1 MRLKELEWWVL
12 PEWSKKFYDTCNSFY
27 TILAV
32 ERETD
37 KWMTDERKNWSSTIT
52 QHTASDDKFDN
63 STIMLP
69 INDDTLLSNIHI
81 NTADKHHRLINSF
94 QKFQYLHHD
103 LDHRQNLIVRCQS
116 HIQPLKTIQF
126 HQNSSATSSIILLTD
141 KQTGAKTKPPWLR
154 QESSSSSIKNL
165 KWTKSDDTN
174 HLDCLVVRR
183 TTHVLSVVWE
193 IHAAN
198 SRGVCLELGRLSLP
212 AINRPTDDTTCTP
225 ITIRMVSW

>member
-1 MRLKELEWWVL
+1 
-12 PEWSKKFYDTCNSFY
+12 
-27 TILAV
+27 V

-116 HIQPLKTIQF
+116 HIQRLKTIQF

-165 KWTKSDDTN
+165 K
-174 HLDCLVVRR
+174 
-183 TTHVLSVVWE
+183 
-193 IHAAN
+193 
-198 SRGVCLELGRLSLP
+198 
-212 AINRPTDDTTCTP
+212 
-225 ITIRMVSW
+225 